1 MLDKKVPSN
10 VAAIILVFVIG
21 MILLVFFMPAR
32 HRAGQEALMPQLAM
46 LAGDSYSPSQ
56 GKFAEGQVEAAD
68 LTDIER
74 RRIIKTARLEIE
86 SKPFREKCDEIT
98 AIVEEAGGFILSS
111 SMSLLGEGRKSGK
124 LIAKVP
130 VSKFQNV
137 LEKLGRVGKV
147 KSKSVTGQDV
157 TEEYFDL
164 KARVKNLSQEEERIL
179 QILKKAE
186 KIEDIL
192 SIEREL
198 TRVRGEIEK
207 LTGRLR
213 YLRSRTDFSTVEIQ
227 LYEPLSVVKT
237 SKWSLPDTLREASRA
252 FIIVCRKFIS
262 LLTWIVIFTPF
273 MILIWIVAKV
283 LGRRTIRRK
292 TE

>member
-1 MLDKKVPSN
+1 MLDKKVPLN
-10 VAAIILVFVIG
+10 VAAIVLVFVIG
-21 MILLVFFMPAR
+21 MILLAFYMPAR
-32 HRAGQEALMPQLAM
+32 HRAGQGALMPQLGM
-46 LAGDSYSPSQ
+46 LAGDSYSPSR

-68 LTDIER
+68 LTDIDR
-74 RRIIKTARLEIE
+74 RRIIKTARLVIE

-130 VSKFQNV
+130 VEEFQNV
-137 LEKLGRVGKV
+137 LEKLGKVGKV

-192 SIEREL
+192 SIEKEL
-198 TRVRGEIEK
+198 ARVRGEIEK

-213 YLRSRTDFSTVEIQ
+213 YLRSRTDFSTIEIQ

-237 SKWSLPDTLREASRA
+237 SQWSLPDTLREASRA

-273 MILIWIVAKV
+273 MVLIWIVVKV
-283 LGRRTIRRK
+283 LGRRTGRRK